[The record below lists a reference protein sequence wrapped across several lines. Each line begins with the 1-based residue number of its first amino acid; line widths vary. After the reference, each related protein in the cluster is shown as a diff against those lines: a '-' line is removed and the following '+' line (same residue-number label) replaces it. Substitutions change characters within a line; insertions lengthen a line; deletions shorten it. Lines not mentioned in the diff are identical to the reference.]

1 MSAPLVTVVM
11 ATRNGA
17 PYLGEQLDS
26 LERQSHATWRLMVS
40 DDGSDDGTWTLLE
53 AFQARIG
60 AGRVT
65 LGRGPQRGVAAN
77 FLSLIAA
84 VGPQTAAVALAD
96 QDDVWLPEK
105 LARGMA
111 AMAGREGPVL
121 YCARTRIVGPALQER
136 GLSAAWTRPFG
147 FANALVQNVAAG
159 NTILLNRAATDLAR
173 AAIRRMPAAVA
184 EGIVLHDW
192 WLYQL
197 VTGAGG
203 MVLHDGEPVLLY
215 RQHGQNLIGGNQGT
229 LAKLRRLG
237 MVLTGTFR
245 DWNGRNIAAL
255 SAAGDLLSPHART
268 QLAGFAAL
276 RQAGLAGRL
285 RGLARSGLYRQ
296 TRAGQ
301 AALWVSALLGRI

>member
-17 PYLGEQLDS
+17 RYLGEQLGS
-26 LERQSHATWRLMVS
+26 LERQSHGRWRLMVS
-40 DDGSDDGTWTLLE
+40 DDGSDDGTWAMLE

-65 LGRGPQRGVAAN
+65 LGQGPRRGVAAN

-84 VGPQTAAVALAD
+84 VGPESDAVALAD

-105 LARGMA
+105 LARGLA
-111 AMAGREGPVL
+111 ALAGLEGPML

-147 FANALVQNVAAG
+147 FSNALVQNVAAG
-159 NTILLNRAATDLAR
+159 NTILLNRAAIDLAQE
-173 AAIRRMPAAVA
+173 AIRRMPAAVT
-184 EGIVLHDW
+184 EQVVLHDW
-192 WLYQL
+192 WLYQ
-197 VTGAGG
+197 VVSGAGG
-203 MVLHDGEPVLLY
+203 VIVHDAEPVLLY
-215 RQHGQNLIGGNQGT
+215 RQHGQNLIGGNQGP
-229 LAKLRRLG
+229 LAKARRLA
-237 MVLTGTFR
+237 MVLAGTFR

-255 SAAGDLLSPHART
+255 SAAGDLLSPQARAE
-268 QLAGFAAL
+268 LARFAAL